1 MSGQDSLPS
10 NQCGE
15 CAKLHAQI
23 ERLDDDLSEVMG
35 ERDRATEALAQTHI
49 ALGGDGEWTGKLP
62 PEPTPHSGDLHDDV
76 PALAEEL
83 RAEIERL
90 QGLLGSAL
98 KLLDDA
104 RPVMDA
110 DMTAFRSYGEW
121 RDAEIALMTATYG
134 VARLR

>member
-23 ERLDDDLSEVMG
+23 ERLQE
-35 ERDRATEALAQTHI
+35 
-49 ALGGDGEWTGKLP
+49 
-62 PEPTPHSGDLHDDV
+62 
-76 PALAEEL
+76 
-83 RAEIERL
+83 
-90 QGLLGSAL
+90 LLGSAL

-134 VARLR
+134 VARPR